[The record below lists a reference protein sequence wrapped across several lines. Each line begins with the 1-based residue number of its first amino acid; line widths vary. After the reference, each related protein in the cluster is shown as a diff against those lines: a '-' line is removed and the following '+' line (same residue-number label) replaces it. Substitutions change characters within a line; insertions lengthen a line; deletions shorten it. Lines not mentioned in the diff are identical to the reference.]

1 MAQEITQGLFSN
13 LFETKIPRMGTQ
25 SSPFGGIL
33 QQQPITISGGGMS
46 PMSAITQRIMQG
58 GEQLQGS
65 VRGLFGQQT
74 PEQAQKTAITQ
85 LIKNNPDLNLNEPE
99 GLRRMAQQAM
109 TVPSLEMF
117 GIKLRQQA
125 DILEEKQKV
134 AKRVAIKDNLD
145 IATKEIDLA
154 LKNYELQNPE
164 RKAPTQ
170 AELLNT
176 IAVIE
181 SNPNSTQNELIYA
194 QRLKEAIK
202 LANPQ
207 VPTEKF
213 DESVQKEIGVQY
225 AKNIPQI
232 KRVISS
238 AKQALD
244 IVNRSDGI
252 IAGGLFPEL
261 ELELKKRT
269 MNNKFLGRL
278 LGTAESKQQVINTQL
293 FLQTVREQV
302 LPGLQQFGG
311 NDSNSE
317 KDFLIDLSS
326 GNIQLDIETI
336 KANLQRIINKENTHI
351 NNLQYRVN
359 QIKQGKTIDLDAPL
373 VIPKVPETPTDK
385 KPKNR
390 EDLINQELKKRGL
403 IK

>member
-1 MAQEITQGLFSN
+1 MMDVMKGLFASDRP
-13 LFETKIPRMGTQ
+13 TGATVRRRTPAVRQ
-25 SSPFGGIL
+25 SSPIGA
-33 QQQPITISGGGMS
+33 ISGMIEEARGDLS
-46 PMSAITQRIMQG
+46 SSI
-58 GEQLQGS
+58 
-65 VRGLFGQQT
+65 RGLFGQQT
-74 PEQAQKTAITQ
+74 PEEAQAQQLQEIKTAYT
-85 LIKNNPDLNLNEPE
+85 DAVLNVGDPNTPE
-99 GLRRMAQQAM
+99 GLKEVARKLGNNPNPNIQMVGVR
-109 TVPSLEMF
+109 
-117 GIKLRQQA
+117 LRQQA
-125 DILEEKQKV
+125 DMLEEKQKAASIT
-134 AKRVAIKDNLD
+134 AKKDNLE
-145 IATKEIDLA
+145 IATGEVDLA
-154 LKNYELQNPE
+154 IKNYKLQNPDK
-164 RKAPTQ
+164 KAPTQ

-336 KANLQRIINKENTHI
+336 KANLQRIINKENTHM

-359 QIKQGKTIDLDAPL
+359 RIKQGKTIDLDAPL
-373 VIPKVPETPTDK
+373 VVPKVPETQVNK
-385 KPKNR
+385 KSPSDMTIEEIK
-390 EDLINQELKKRGL
+390 QELGQ
-403 IK
+403 